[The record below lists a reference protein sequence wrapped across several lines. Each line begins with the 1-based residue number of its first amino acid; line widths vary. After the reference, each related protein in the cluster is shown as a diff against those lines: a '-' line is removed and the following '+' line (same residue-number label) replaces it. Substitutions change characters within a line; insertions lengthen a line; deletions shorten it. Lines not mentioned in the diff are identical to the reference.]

1 VRKQQKTVLWPS
13 YLDSSKTR
21 KEGRKIPKIHGVPN
35 PKILELQKAAEKLG
49 MKPELEAEAAY
60 PSAPWIKTG
69 KIRVQKK
76 GTKTQTMMKI
86 AKEIVAIR
94 QQTRK

>member
-21 KEGRKIPKIHGVPN
+21 KEGRKIPKSNGVPN
-35 PKILELQKAAEKLG
+35 PNILELQRAAEKLG
-49 MKPELEAEAAY
+49 LKPEAEADAAY
-60 PSAPWIKTG
+60 PSSPWIKTG
-69 KIRVQKK
+69 KVLVQKK
-76 GTKTQTMMKI
+76 GTKTQTVMKI

-94 QQTRK
+94 QQTKK